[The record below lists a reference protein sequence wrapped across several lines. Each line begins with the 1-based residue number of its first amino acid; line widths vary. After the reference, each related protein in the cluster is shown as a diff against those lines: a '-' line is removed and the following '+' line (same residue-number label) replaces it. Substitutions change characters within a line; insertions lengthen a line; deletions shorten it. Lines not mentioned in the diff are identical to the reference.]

1 MREGREGGNRIE
13 GEPGCPWATIVAE
26 GSEDWAKWEARGE
39 GKEGNFLFVFL
50 FLFLG
55 RRASAF
61 GELGRRQGKQVVRW
75 ETRLGKREGR
85 GLTTKM
91 LAFPPLAGD

>member
-1 MREGREGGNRIE
+1 MGRERGREGGE
-13 GEPGCPWATIVAE
+13 
-26 GSEDWAKWEARGE
+26 
-39 GKEGNFLFVFL
+39 FFVC

-75 ETRLGKREGR
+75 ETRVGKREGR
-85 GLTTKM
+85 ELTTKM
-91 LAFPPLAGD
+91 LAFPPLAGDWAFTWFGCRGKKERT

>member
-1 MREGREGGNRIE
+1 MCFI
-13 GEPGCPWATIVAE
+13 
-26 GSEDWAKWEARGE
+26 
-39 GKEGNFLFVFL
+39 

-91 LAFPPLAGD
+91 LAFPPLAGDWAFTWSWV